1 MRALL
6 EGKKLSFT
14 SVVSEGGEEG
24 EEEQVNLEAIATD
37 QIRKLITQK
46 FVGHALSNLVGQILR
61 AQGYKVQISPEGP
74 DGGVD
79 VLAGSGTSGFEA
91 PRIAVQVKS
100 GSTVVDAPTVHQLQG
115 TMKNFEA
122 TNGLIVSW
130 GGFTSAAVKEGRRL
144 FFSVKMW
151 DADDLIQQ
159 LIESY
164 DHLSDE
170 MKSEISMK
178 RIWTLLP
185 EED

>member
-1 MRALL
+1 M
-6 EGKKLSFT
+6 
-14 SVVSEGGEEG
+14 
-24 EEEQVNLEAIATD
+24 
-37 QIRKLITQK
+37 
-46 FVGHALSNLVGQILR
+46 
-61 AQGYKVQISPEGP
+61 SPEGP

-79 VLAGSGTSGFEA
+79 VLAGSGKSGFEA

-100 GSTVVDAPTVHQLQG
+100 GSVVVDAPTVHQLQG

-151 DADDLIQQ
+151 DSDDLIEQ

-164 DHLSDE
+164 ENLSDE
-170 MKSEISMK
+170 MKSEIPLK
-178 RIWTLLP
+178 QIWTLLP